1 VSDPLVSVIVPVHCG
16 ERFLGAALQSVV
28 EQTYAHTE
36 LIVVDDGST
45 DASVA
50 VARACTH
57 PRLRVI
63 CEPHRGVS
71 AARNSGIAAAEGSLI
86 AFLDADDEWAA
97 EKLAIQVALL
107 ASREDVAIVHTHL
120 RSVLAADTPAPAW
133 LPPEWLIDASRP
145 AYLPSNWLVRRSAFD
160 VVGGFDETYVTGQD
174 FDWLARARW
183 AGLKSEMVPL
193 ALVSWRVHGANATY
207 QRELM
212 RKSAA
217 RLLAANIARHRAA
230 DSGA

>member
-1 VSDPLVSVIVPVHCG
+1 LIDPLVSVVVPVHCG
-16 ERFLGAALQSVV
+16 ERFLGAALASVV
-28 EQTYAHTE
+28 EQTYPHTE

-45 DASVA
+45 DSSIA

-63 CEPHRGVS
+63 CESHRGVA
-71 AARNSGIAAAEGSLI
+71 AARNSGITAAGGSLI

-97 EKLAIQVALL
+97 EKLELQVALL
-107 ASREDVAIVHTHL
+107 ASREDVAIVHTHV
-120 RSVLAADTPAPAW
+120 RSLLAADTPAPAW
-133 LPPEWLIDASRP
+133 MPREWLADPSRP

-160 VVGGFDETYVTGQD
+160 LVGGFDETYVTGQD
-174 FDWLARARW
+174 LDWLVRARW
-183 AGLKSEMVPL
+183 AGLKSEMIPVR
-193 ALVSWRVHGANATY
+193 LVSWRVHGANATY

-212 RKSAA
+212 RESAA

-230 DSGA
+230 GSA